1 MKVGIVG
8 AGVIGTRRA
17 TAIGSIHQDN
27 KIIAVCDIDFPRAEE
42 LASKYGADSC
52 QDWREIVNDK
62 SIQAVV
68 VSTPNKFLKEIS
80 LRALEEDKH
89 VLCEKPL
96 GKNAKEAEEIYRRA
110 KEKKRVLKTGFN
122 HRHHPA
128 IFEAKRLSD
137 REEIGYIYYIR
148 CLYGH
153 GGRLG
158 YEKEWRA
165 SKDLSGGGELL
176 DQGVHVIDLFRWF
189 LGEFD
194 EAYGKISTYSWD
206 MEVED
211 NAFAI
216 FKTKKGQVATMH
228 TSWTQWKN
236 KFLFEIFGEKGYL
249 IVDGLG
255 GTYGTEKL
263 IIGKR
268 KREKTEDYLGES
280 LKEGNQ
286 DKSKGYLGGPPD
298 EEILEFPGPD
308 ISWEEEWKEFISAI
322 KENREPLGSGYD
334 GLMANKMIE
343 AVYKSARL
351 NRPVKII

>member
-1 MKVGIVG
+1 MMKVGIVG

-128 IFEAKRLSD
+128 IFEAKRLLD
-137 REEIGYIYYIR
+137 RGEIGYIYYIR

-165 SKDLSGGGELL
+165 SKDLCGGGELF
-176 DQGVHVIDLFRWF
+176 DQGVHVVDLFRWF

-194 EAYGKISTYSWD
+194 EAYGTINTYYWN

-211 NAFAI
+211 NAFSI
-216 FKTKKGQVATMH
+216 FKTKKGQTALMH

-236 KFLFEIFGEKGYL
+236 RFLFEIFGEKGYL

-255 GTYGTEKL
+255 GSYGIEKL
-263 IIGKR
+263 IIGRR
-268 KREKTEDYLGES
+268 KIEKIEESLEES
-280 LKEGNQ
+280 LKQGSQ
-286 DKSKGYLGGPPD
+286 QQRRYLGGSPD
-298 EEILEFPGPD
+298 EEILEFSGPD
-308 ISWEEEWKEFISAI
+308 TSWEEEWKEFISAI